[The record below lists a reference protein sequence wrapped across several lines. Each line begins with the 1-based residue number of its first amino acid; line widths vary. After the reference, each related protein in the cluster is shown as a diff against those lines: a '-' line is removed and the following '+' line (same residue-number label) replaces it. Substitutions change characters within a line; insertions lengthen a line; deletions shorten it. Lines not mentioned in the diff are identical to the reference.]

1 LSSLL
6 AVTKIDPLEKET
18 KMSESSTPRIPARFS
33 RRTFLEATGA
43 AGAMGMTGASL
54 LSFGAAAA
62 VPQSGTVLTG
72 SHWGAFRAKVE
83 GGRIVS
89 YTPWEK
95 DLFPSAQLKGVVDSV
110 YSASRIK
117 YPMVRRAYLEKGPGA
132 DPGSRGSGDF
142 VRVSW
147 DQALDLVTK
156 ELGRIEK
163 TYGPAATFAGSYGWK
178 SPGKLHNCQNL
189 LRRMMNLKGSFVNS
203 SGDFSTGASQV
214 VMPHVVGT
222 LEVYEQQTVWPVVWK
237 VLSWWCSG
245 VPTRC

>member
-1 LSSLL
+1 VPTLP
-6 AVTKIDPLEKET
+6 AV
-18 KMSESSTPRIPARFS
+18 
-33 RRTFLEATGA
+33 A
-43 AGAMGMTGASL
+43 A
-54 LSFGAAAA
+54 
-62 VPQSGTVLTG
+62 
-72 SHWGAFRAKVE
+72 
-83 GGRIVS
+83 
-89 YTPWEK
+89 
-95 DLFPSAQLKGVVDSV
+95 D
-110 YSASRIK
+110 
-117 YPMVRRAYLEKGPGA
+117 
-132 DPGSRGSGDF
+132 DF

-222 LEVYEQQTVWPVVWK
+222 LEVYEQQTVWPWWWK
-237 VLSWWCSG
+237 APNW
-245 VPTRC
+245 

>member
-1 LSSLL
+1 
-6 AVTKIDPLEKET
+6 
-18 KMSESSTPRIPARFS
+18 MSESSTPRVPARFS

-110 YSASRIK
+110 YSASRI
-117 YPMVRRAYLEKGPGA
+117 MR
-132 DPGSRGSGDF
+132 S
-142 VRVSW
+142 
-147 DQALDLVTK
+147 
-156 ELGRIEK
+156 
-163 TYGPAATFAGSYGWK
+163 
-178 SPGKLHNCQNL
+178 L
-189 LRRMMNLKGSFVNS
+189 L
-203 SGDFSTGASQV
+203 TA
-214 VMPHVVGT
+214 
-222 LEVYEQQTVWPVVWK
+222 
-237 VLSWWCSG
+237 
-245 VPTRC
+245 